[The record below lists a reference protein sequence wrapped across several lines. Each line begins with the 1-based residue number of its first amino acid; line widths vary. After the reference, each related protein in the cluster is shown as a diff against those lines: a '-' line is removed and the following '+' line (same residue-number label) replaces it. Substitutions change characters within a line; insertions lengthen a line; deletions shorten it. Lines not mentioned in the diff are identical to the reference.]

1 MAINYSKPLPKDA
14 GSSEAMQE
22 YPPATLSVARITSEN
37 ATTSSVITL
46 NDQTTMLE
54 VAAIGASAA
63 FRWVP
68 TSDTQASVVTIAG
81 ASSNYDHVIPSGT
94 LRRFVVP
101 QERQAITSI
110 AGANVMNGLY
120 SRVAWKT
127 IGVGSIMSSQ
137 F

>member
-14 GSSEAMQE
+14 GSMEALQE
-22 YPPATLSVARITSEN
+22 YPPAVLSVTRITSEN
-37 ATTSSVITL
+37 ATVSSVITL

-54 VAAIGASAA
+54 IAAIGAPAA

-68 TSDTQASVVTIAG
+68 TSDTQASVVTAAG
-81 ASSNYDHVIPSGT
+81 ASANYDHVVASGT
-94 LRRFVVP
+94 VRKFVVP

-120 SRVAWKT
+120 SRVAWRT